1 MAQEVR
7 AREIQDG
14 NRELTANVYETV
26 GRDE

>member
-7 AREIQDG
+7 AREVQDG
-14 NRELTANVYETV
+14 NRELTANVYETA